1 LTWTGAGITNPL
13 FYHVYKKPQLNS
25 DLIER
30 KLTNTL
36 EATGNAAGVTKDQVL
51 SLASSLQE
59 VTKFGDETAVFNGKS
74 FSVVVGYVY
83 AWMEKNKKTRIGK
96 SE

>member
-1 LTWTGAGITNPL
+1 V
-13 FYHVYKKPQLNS
+13 F
-25 DLIER
+25 
-30 KLTNTL
+30 
-36 EATGNAAGVTKDQVL
+36 L
-51 SLASSLQE
+51 S
-59 VTKFGDETAVFNGKS
+59 TKFGDETAVFNGKS

>member
-1 LTWTGAGITNPL
+1 MKSTI
-13 FYHVYKKPQLNS
+13 
-25 DLIER
+25 
-30 KLTNTL
+30 KLRRIL
-36 EATGNAAGVTKDQVL
+36 EQYDCTFALDNDQHFEVFL
-51 SLASSLQE
+51 S
-59 VTKFGDETAVFNGKS
+59 TKFGDETAVFNGKS